1 MSLKRKPKFDAE
13 VVMEPAFVTTEMW
26 HDISGMLRTLWV
38 YVFFIIG
45 FALNLLIAHA
55 IIPSLAGSGQISE
68 RIAKLRPV
76 FYLVSAGA
84 LVFALAALVLFLFQV
99 NVVVDVFAGWWI

>member
-1 MSLKRKPKFDAE
+1 MSLTRKPKLDTE
-13 VVMEPAFVTTEMW
+13 VVMEPAFVTNEIW
-26 HDISGMLRTLWV
+26 HGISGMLRILWV

-55 IIPSLAGSGQISE
+55 IIPSLAGSGQIPE

-76 FYLVSAGA
+76 FYMASAGA
-84 LVFALAALVLFLFQV
+84 LVFALVALVLFLFQV
-99 NVVVDVFAGWWI
+99 NVVADVFPRWWI

>member
-1 MSLKRKPKFDAE
+1 MD
-13 VVMEPAFVTTEMW
+13 PAFVTNEIW
-26 HDISGMLRTLWV
+26 HDISGMLRILWV

-55 IIPSLAGSGQISE
+55 IIPSLAGSGQIPE

-76 FYLVSAGA
+76 FYLASAGA
-84 LVFALAALVLFLFQV
+84 LVFALASLVLFLVQ
-99 NVVVDVFAGWWI
+99 VDVVADVFNRWWI

>member
-1 MSLKRKPKFDAE
+1 MD
-13 VVMEPAFVTTEMW
+13 PAFVTNEIW
-26 HDISGMLRTLWV
+26 HNISGMLRFLWV

-55 IIPSLAGSGQISE
+55 IIPSLVGSGQIPE

-76 FYLVSAGA
+76 FYLASGGA
-84 LVFALAALVLFLFQV
+84 LVFALAALVISMLQV
-99 NVVVDVFAGWWI
+99 GVVTDVFNRWWI